1 MSGQPHIAI
10 VTEDVF
16 SGLGLK
22 GMLEEFISFAQIDF
36 FQNMDSA
43 MEASQRNTYYHY
55 FVSYDIW
62 TDNTKLLV
70 PFKRL
75 VFVFG
80 NKEQQKKLAPDIHF
94 IASDTSQEDIAKSLL
109 HLHEMAHHHFQHYP
123 QNVTK
128 QLEEEDTRQKNTLS
142 EREIK
147 IITLIAKGKS
157 SKEIAKA
164 LHISASTVYT
174 HRQHIMEKLNA
185 HSAMKVVN
193 FAINQG
199 YIDINNL

>member
-1 MSGQPHIAI
+1 MSGQPRIAI
-10 VTEDVF
+10 ITEDIF

-36 FQNMDSA
+36 FQDMDSA
-43 MEASQRNTYYHY
+43 IEASQHNTYYHY
-55 FVSYDIW
+55 FVSCNIW
-62 TDNTKLLV
+62 TSNIKLLA

-80 NKEQQKKLAPDIHF
+80 NKNQQKNLTPDIHF
-94 IASDTSQEDIAKSLL
+94 IASDTSHDYIAKSLL
-109 HLHEMAHHHFQHYP
+109 QLHEMAHHHFQHYP
-123 QNVTK
+123 QNVIK
-128 QLEEEDTRQKNTLS
+128 QLEKEENTAKNTLT

-157 SKEIAKA
+157 SKEIAKI
-164 LHISASTVYT
+164 LHISTSTVYT

-185 HSAMKVVN
+185 HSAMKVVH

>member
-62 TDNTKLLV
+62 TDNTKLLA

-109 HLHEMAHHHFQHYP
+109 HLHA
-123 QNVTK
+123 
-128 QLEEEDTRQKNTLS
+128 RQKNTLS